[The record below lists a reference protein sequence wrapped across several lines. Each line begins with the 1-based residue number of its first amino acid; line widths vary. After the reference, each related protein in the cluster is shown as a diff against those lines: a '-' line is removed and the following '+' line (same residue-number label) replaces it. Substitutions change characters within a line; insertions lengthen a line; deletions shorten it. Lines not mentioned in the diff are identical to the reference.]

1 MAMTIRRSMRIS
13 LRGMPTPLRAVYFGV
28 IGFAGALMLVAVW
41 AGLLVAAP
49 LILLLLGSFLYTAP
63 FILGRRWRP
72 KPKPPTRRPV
82 VRRRR
87 G

>member
-1 MAMTIRRSMRIS
+1 MTIPKSMRIS
-13 LRGMPTPLRAVYFGV
+13 LHGLPAPVRAVYFGV
-28 IGFAGALMLVAVW
+28 IGFTATLMLVALW
-41 AGLLVAAP
+41 AGLLLIVP
-49 LILLLLGSFLYTAP
+49 LLMLMLGSFLYTAP

-87 G
+87 R